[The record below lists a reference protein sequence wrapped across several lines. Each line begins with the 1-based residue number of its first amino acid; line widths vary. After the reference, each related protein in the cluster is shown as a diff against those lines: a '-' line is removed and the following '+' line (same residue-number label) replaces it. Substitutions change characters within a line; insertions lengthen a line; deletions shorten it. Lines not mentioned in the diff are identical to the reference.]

1 MDGDEKPLNQIHNQE
16 LTPGILKTYSYKNK
30 IGINNER

>member
-16 LTPGILKTYSYKNK
+16 LTPGILKTNIRIRTK
-30 IGINNER
+30 